1 MEADVFVVAVAADDG
16 REEEEVGVDWILFG
30 CCWTDGDDLIDP
42 SIMALLG
49 SDAFVVAAVMGLP
62 VPVPVPAMVEP
73 LVSFFV
79 CIVISDFFEI
89 RTRNFQSWKWIQ

>member
-1 MEADVFVVAVAADDG
+1 
-16 REEEEVGVDWILFG
+16 
-30 CCWTDGDDLIDP
+30 
-42 SIMALLG
+42 MALLG
-49 SDAFVVAAVMGLP
+49 SDAFVVAAVMGLPVP

-89 RTRNFQSWKWIQ
+89 RTRNFQS